1 MWTSGP
7 PRLRN
12 EAGGPPGS
20 SHAKGTYMGG
30 QVTPEPGHIVVVG
43 GGVSGLAAAHRLV
56 EAGARVTLLEASGRL
71 GGKLRAGEI
80 AGVPVDLGAEALF
93 ALRPEAVDLAR
104 AVGLG
109 ECLEPAVTTSAA
121 VWSRGTLH
129 SLPRGHVM
137 GVPGDGAAL
146 GGLVSAEGVARMR
159 RDRVLPRT
167 PIGDDVAIGTYVAER
182 YGAEVV
188 DRLLEP
194 LLDGVYA
201 GDAYRISMRAA
212 APALFEAARKHAS
225 LLNAVASLHRE
236 PAPSASFGPVFMGI
250 TGGVGRLP
258 GAVADAVRA
267 RGGEILLD
275 APALSLA
282 RTEDGWQLRTTDRFF
297 VADGVVLAAPAWS
310 AAGLL
315 AAESPAAA
323 AELSGI
329 EYASPALVTMAFRR
343 TDLPV
348 LPGGSGFLVPPVEG
362 RTIKAATLLTHKWRW
377 LRETAT
383 GLFVLRA
390 SIGRHGDEQALYL
403 DDADLVEAARHDL
416 GEILG
421 LTAAPVASRVSRWH
435 DGLPQYAVGHT
446 ARVGRI
452 REAVA
457 KLPGIGVC
465 GAAYD
470 GVGIAH
476 CVASGRRAAD
486 EVLGTA

>member
-1 MWTSGP
+1 M
-7 PRLRN
+7 
-12 EAGGPPGS
+12 AGQ
-20 SHAKGTYMGG
+20 T
-30 QVTPEPGHIVVVG
+30 TPAPSAPSTPGHVVVVG

-71 GGKLRAGEI
+71 GGKLWAGEI

-109 ECLEPAVTTSAA
+109 ECLEPAVTTSAT
-121 VWSRGTLH
+121 VWSRDAH
-129 SLPRGHVM
+129 HPMPRGHIM
-137 GVPGDGAAL
+137 GVPGDWAGL
-146 GGLVSAEGVARMR
+146 EGLVSPAGIARMKE
-159 RDRVLPRT
+159 DRTLPPT
-167 PIGDDVAIGTYVAER
+167 PVGEDVAIGAYVAAR
-182 YGAEVV
+182 YGREVV

-201 GDAYRISMRAA
+201 GDAYRISLRATL
-212 APALFEAARKHAS
+212 PALYEETRKHGA
-225 LLNAVASLHRE
+225 LLDAVASLHRRPSPTA
-236 PAPSASFGPVFMGI
+236 PAGPVFMGI
-250 TGGVGRLP
+250 SGGIGRLP
-258 GAVADAVRA
+258 GAVADAVRDG
-267 RGGEILLD
+267 GGEIRLD
-275 APALSLA
+275 SRVLGLT
-282 RTEDGWQLRTTDRFF
+282 RTEDGWRIRLTDG
-297 VADGVVLAAPAWS
+297 VLAADGVVVAAPAG
-310 AAGLL
+310 AAADLL
-315 AAESPAAA
+315 QAESPAAA
-323 AELSGI
+323 ADLSGI
-329 EYASPALVTMAFRR
+329 EYASPALVTLAFRR
-343 TDLPV
+343 ADLPV

-362 RTIKAATLLTHKWRW
+362 RTIKAATLLSHKWRW

-390 SIGRHGDEQALYL
+390 SVGRYGDERALSL
-403 DDADLVEAARHDL
+403 DDAELVRAARRDL

-446 ARVGRI
+446 ARTERI

-457 KLPGIGVC
+457 KLPRIRVC

-486 EVLGTA
+486 EVLGAA

>member
-1 MWTSGP
+1 M
-7 PRLRN
+7 R
-12 EAGGPPGS
+12 
-20 SHAKGTYMGG
+20 G
-30 QVTPEPGHIVVVG
+30 QATPGHVVVVG

-56 EAGARVTLLEASGRL
+56 ESGARVTLLEASGRL
-71 GGKLRAGEI
+71 GGKLWAGEI

-93 ALRPEAVDLAR
+93 ALRPEAVELAR

-109 ECLEPAVTTSAA
+109 ECLEPAVTTSAS
-121 VWSRGTLH
+121 VWSRGALRVM
-129 SLPRGHVM
+129 PRGHVL
-137 GVPGDGAAL
+137 GVPGDWAAL
-146 GGLVSAEGVARMR
+146 EGLVSPEGVARMKQ
-159 RDRVLPRT
+159 DRALPRT
-167 PIGDDVAIGTYVAER
+167 PVGEDVAIGAYVAER
-182 YGAEVV
+182 YGKEVV

-201 GDAYRISMRAA
+201 GDAYRISMRATL
-212 APALFEAARKHAS
+212 PALYEAARQHGS
-225 LLNAVASLHRE
+225 LLDAVASLHRT
-236 PAPSASFGPVFMGI
+236 PAPDAPAGPVFMGI

-267 RGGEILLD
+267 RGGEILIDSPVL
-275 APALSLA
+275 ALT
-282 RTEDGWQLRTTDRFF
+282 RTEDGWQIRTADRFLA
-297 VADGVVLAAPAWS
+297 ADAVVVAAPAWN
-310 AAGLL
+310 AARLL
-315 AAESPAAA
+315 EAESPTAA

-329 EYASPALVTMAFRR
+329 EYASPALVTLAFRR
-343 TDLPV
+343 ADLPV

-377 LRETAT
+377 LRENAT

-403 DDADLVEAARHDL
+403 DDAELIEVARRDL

-421 LTAAPVASRVSRWH
+421 LTAAPVAAKVSRWH
-435 DGLPQYAVGHT
+435 DGLPQYLVGHT
-446 ARVGRI
+446 ARIERI

-457 KLPGIGVC
+457 KLPAIRVC

-476 CVASGRRAAD
+476 CVASGQRAAD
-486 EVLGTA
+486 ELLGAV